1 MENTNKI
8 LKTISLTLGLAS
20 WVLLVS
26 SAAGAMD
33 GVGLWN
39 SNASTFYLKY
49 AHSAGNADRVVRYG
63 PLGRDWWPLAGDW
76 NNNGQDTV
84 GLFDPVKSCFYLK
97 NTHTGGRAD
106 RVVCFGPAGRD
117 WWPLAGD
124 WNNNGQDTVGLFD
137 PVKSCFYLK
146 NTHTGGRADRV
157 VCFGPAG
164 RDWWPLAGDWN
175 NNGQDTVGL
184 FDPVKSCF
192 YLKNTHTGGRADR
205 VVCFGPAGRDWW
217 PLAGDWN
224 NNGQDTVGLFDPVN
238 NRFYF
243 KNTHTGGR
251 ADDSF
256 GFGPRNANWLPIV
269 GKFSTAIILKPAY
282 GQIIFEEMTSIAGVS
297 RVGSSFGSAWGDFDG
312 NGLPD
317 LYSNN
322 HAASPS
328 LYLNTGSGTFTNA
341 ARAIFPKGSLN
352 ALGDTHGAA
361 WADFDN
367 DGDQDLIELVGA
379 QFGRGSGPNHLYR
392 NTGEKFKDEAELLGI
407 SYPRGRGR
415 SPLWLDWDNDGRLD
429 VFLANAGR
437 EIAPSALF
445 RQTDNGFVDVS
456 QDVGLRA
463 HPAAPVNR
471 ADSVHLSDLTGDGR
485 MDLLIVSH
493 WNPRLIYLY
502 DMSSVPF
509 IEKASQLNLLPPPP
523 GIRGAIVADFNN
535 DLLPDVFL
543 MTRQSNSR
551 AAPNKLL
558 LNTGSVFVDAT
569 GLAGLDAPTSCQRGV
584 AADFDNDMDLDLYLI
599 CTTTSNNLPNLL
611 YENVGDA
618 VFVPVSEAGGQR
630 AAQRGLEIMSL

>member
-1 MENTNKI
+1 MT
-8 LKTISLTLGLAS
+8 
-20 WVLLVS
+20 
-26 SAAGAMD
+26 
-33 GVGLWN
+33 VGLYDP
-39 SNASTFYLKY
+39 ATGTFYLRNV
-49 AHSAGNADRVVRYG
+49 HAGGKADKTFRYG
-63 PLGRDWWPLAGDW
+63 PQGRDWQPLSGDW
-76 NNNGQDTV
+76 DG
-84 GLFDPVKSCFYLK
+84 S
-97 NTHTGGRAD
+97 
-106 RVVCFGPAGRD
+106 
-117 WWPLAGD
+117 
-124 WNNNGQDTVGLFD
+124 
-137 PVKSCFYLK
+137 
-146 NTHTGGRADRV
+146 
-157 VCFGPAG
+157 
-164 RDWWPLAGDWN
+164 
-175 NNGQDTVGL
+175 
-184 FDPVKSCF
+184 
-192 YLKNTHTGGRADR
+192 
-205 VVCFGPAGRDWW
+205 
-217 PLAGDWN
+217 
-224 NNGQDTVGLFDPVN
+224 
-238 NRFYF
+238 
-243 KNTHTGGR
+243 
-251 ADDSF
+251 
-256 GFGPRNANWLPIV
+256 V
-269 GKFSTAIILKPAY
+269 GKKPVY
-282 GQIIFEEMTSIAGVS
+282 GQLNFEEMTSIAGVS
-297 RVGSSFGSAWGDFDG
+297 RVGGSFGSAWGDFNGD
-312 NGLPD
+312 GLPD

-322 HAASPS
+322 HATSPS
-328 LYLNTGSGTFTNA
+328 LYLNTGSGTFINA
-341 ARAIFPKGSLN
+341 ARAIFPKGTIFNQEEN

-543 MTRQSNSR
+543 MTRKSNSR

-558 LNTGSVFVDAT
+558 LNTGSAFVDAA

-599 CTTTSNNLPNLL
+599 CTTISNNLPNLL

-618 VFVPVSEAGGQR
+618 VFVPVSEAGGATGSTKGIGDNVAVADYDADGFLDLFISNGATVSGPNQLFHNLGNNHPWIEIDLEGVESNRDGIGARVLASAGGVTQLREQNGGMGISAQNHQR
-630 AAQRGLEIMSL
+630 IHFGLGKNERVQLTVYWPSGKKQVVGETQADQIIEVIESAD